1 MKERYP
7 EAKKKSLEWRRK
19 EVSVGDRVE
28 SEVGTNKKRVLL
40 VLQKSM
46 TAKKVET
53 TNGIEIRILQQIIK
67 SHFKVDVET
76 QRHECLLGQLN
87 GYMSRN
93 NFSLFLYMDHLTSSF
108 DSQSLSFLKN
118 NKYEE
123 KKILPATLNCTIYL
137 IW

>member
-1 MKERYP
+1 MK
-7 EAKKKSLEWRRK
+7 
-19 EVSVGDRVE
+19 
-28 SEVGTNKKRVLL
+28 SEISTNKKRVFL

-53 TNGIEIRILQQIIK
+53 TNGFEIRILQQIIIK
-67 SHFKVDVET
+67 LHFKVDVET